1 MNYRPMF
8 EFRQWRALRQRSG
21 VCYKRRGAGSAEDR
35 FRVWTMPTGYGVD
48 ETADSVTYRWDSDE
62 GDVRLPLG
70 QESV

>member
-8 EFRQWRALRQRSG
+8 EFASGERLGNAQVFATKDEARS
-21 VCYKRRGAGSAEDR
+21 SAEDR

-62 GDVRLPLG
+62 GDVRLTL
-70 QESV
+70 EKEAA